1 MIGRLLWIVRLSILG
16 ALPLPAASQTPSTID
31 YGQRITAS
39 TLTDGGEFYAFVGLK
54 DTKVRVQLALP
65 GSLAAVTFYDQTG
78 GEIARADG
86 VGDVSL
92 EHALG
97 SDGIYLLG
105 VTSASKGQQFA
116 LTLDGTEPEYD
127 PVPAPTPAAASEPM
141 GPTASATRPPETP
154 LFAADPAVWGVY
166 ARLAG
171 RRTVNAAGNYML
183 AWVWS
188 KPGEELVEQWLDDSG
203 RIAHTNTLTP
213 TGKPSQLLQRG
224 SYLGGKEWLGMVG
237 ADGRVTFVGRG
248 LIKKPYVVDVSPDG
262 QFRMLK
268 AKVDADGR
276 PAWIGDPYSHAVW
289 QLAPSSSEGF

>member
-1 MIGRLLWIVRLSILG
+1 MIGRLLWIVSLSILG

-31 YGQRITAS
+31 YGQRVTAS

-54 DTKVRVQLALP
+54 DTRVRVQLALP
-65 GSLAAVTFYDQTG
+65 GSLAAVTLYDQAG

-86 VGDVSL
+86 VGDVPL
-92 EHALG
+92 EHTLG

-116 LTLDGTEPEYD
+116 VTLDGSEPEYG
-127 PVPAPTPAAASEPM
+127 PVPAPTPAAASEPEL
-141 GPTASATRPPETP
+141 TAPATRPP
-154 LFAADPAVWGVY
+154 FAADPAVWGIY

-171 RRTVNAAGNYML
+171 RRTVNVTGTYML

-188 KPGEELVEQWLDDSG
+188 KPGEELVEQWLDGSG
-203 RIAHTNTLTP
+203 RIAHTNTLTL

-248 LIKKPYVVDVSPDG
+248 LMKKPYVVDVSPDG

-289 QLAPSSSEGF
+289 QLAPSSGGGF

>member
-1 MIGRLLWIVRLSILG
+1 MIGRLLWIVGLSILG

-31 YGQRITAS
+31 YGQRVTAS

-54 DTKVRVQLALP
+54 DTRVRVQLALP
-65 GSLAAVTFYDQTG
+65 GSLAAVTFYDQAG

-92 EHALG
+92 EHTLG

-116 LTLDGTEPEYD
+116 VTLDGTEPEYD
-127 PVPAPTPAAASEPM
+127 PV
-141 GPTASATRPPETP
+141 PPETP

-171 RRTVNAAGNYML
+171 QRTVDVAGTYTL

-188 KPGEELVEQWLDDSG
+188 KPGEELVEQWLDGSG

-248 LIKKPYVVDVSPDG
+248 LMKKPYVVDVSPDG

-276 PAWIGDPYSHAVW
+276 PAWIGAPYSHAVW
-289 QLAPSSSEGF
+289 QLAPSSSGGF